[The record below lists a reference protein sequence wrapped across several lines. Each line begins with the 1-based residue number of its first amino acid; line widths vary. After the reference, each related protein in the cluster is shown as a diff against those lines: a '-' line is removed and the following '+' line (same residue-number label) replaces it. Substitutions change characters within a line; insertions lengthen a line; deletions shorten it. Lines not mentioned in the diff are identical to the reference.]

1 MREGESI
8 VCPRCGERSI
18 VKSKNKMDGFSL
30 VGKVLVCALCGAE
43 LGKPVEDGSEKKN
56 STADRLAALLGE
68 SAPPEAKADLTP
80 GDGYGRFC
88 RNCVYFIEHPF
99 KLPRAAGRGDLPRR
113 RRRRCEGRSA
123 SGEASGKEGAL

>member
-43 LGKPVEDGSEKKN
+43 LGKPVDGGAEKKN

-99 KLPRAAGRGDLPRR
+99 KTLCGVDGHAADPMGECPRFKKK
-113 RRRRCEGRSA
+113 E
-123 SGEASGKEGAL
+123 EASC

>member
-99 KLPRAAGRGDLPRR
+99 KTLCGVDGHAADPMGECPRFKKK
-113 RRRRCEGRSA
+113 E
-123 SGEASGKEGAL
+123 EASC

>member
-1 MREGESI
+1 MSPLRRAEYREVEEQNG
-8 VCPRCGERSI
+8 R
-18 VKSKNKMDGFSL
+18 FSL

-43 LGKPVEDGSEKKN
+43 LGKPVEGGSEKKN

-99 KLPRAAGRGDLPRR
+99 KTLCGVDGHAADPMGECPRFKKK
-113 RRRRCEGRSA
+113 E
-123 SGEASGKEGAL
+123 EASC

>member
-43 LGKPVEDGSEKKN
+43 LGKPVEGGAEKKN

-99 KLPRAAGRGDLPRR
+99 KTLCGVDGHAADPMGECPRFKKK
-113 RRRRCEGRSA
+113 E
-123 SGEASGKEGAL
+123 EASC